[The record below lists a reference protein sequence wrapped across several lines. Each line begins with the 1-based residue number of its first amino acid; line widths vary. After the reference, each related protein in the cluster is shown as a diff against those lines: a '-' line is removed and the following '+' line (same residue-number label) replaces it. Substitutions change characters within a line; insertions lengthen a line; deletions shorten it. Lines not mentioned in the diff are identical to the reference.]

1 MSIYFILHLHI
12 TYTFDLYYFT
22 AIWPK
27 RGKFKK
33 TKRNFFFLYEMQICA
48 YLLNQQKQRANCRNV
63 CGATFCKG
71 ATHKVRL
78 LKKANF
84 LLIPSPS
91 CTHFKK
97 KKKNGGTETIDY
109 RFDQTSPSVFL
120 SPAYVPF
127 WWSLIW
133 ECQQFCLFCSIKVTQ
148 DAWKV
153 KFQIQRCTLDYIVKW
168 TINCNVKCIFFFTF
182 FCNVFCF
189 LKWDLRCTFKCNIE
203 CLLKFNF
210 CWIVL
215 WTLFV
220 NKSTTMCIFKCNSV
234 AT

>member
-33 TKRNFFFLYEMQICA
+33 TKRNFFFLYEMQICT
-48 YLLNQQKQRANCRNV
+48 YLLNQQKQRTNCRNV

-97 KKKNGGTETIDY
+97 KKKKWRHWNN
-109 RFDQTSPSVFL
+109 RL
-120 SPAYVPF
+120 PF
-127 WWSLIW
+127 WPDLPLSLP
-133 ECQQFCLFCSIKVTQ
+133 LTRV
-148 DAWKV
+148 
-153 KFQIQRCTLDYIVKW
+153 R
-168 TINCNVKCIFFFTF
+168 TF
-182 FCNVFCF
+182 
-189 LKWDLRCTFKCNIE
+189 LMESHLRMST
-203 CLLKFNF
+203 
-210 CWIVL
+210 V
-215 WTLFV
+215 LFV
-220 NKSTTMCIFKCNSV
+220 LLYKSYTGRVKS
-234 AT
+234 